1 MTSQCH
7 HTPLGQR
14 LQKWDTMVWK
24 RFLSVAILFKASSS
38 ATTATCHTDTK
49 MPPSAH
55 SALEDLPRW
64 DLESRFGFKS
74 PFSEDLDAHLA
85 QTKTLAKAFREK
97 YEGKLEST
105 DSSANGCSLLEAIQE
120 YEEIVS
126 RKGLVASYLSLS
138 YDVKLNDDAL
148 KKRKGA
154 LSQVQSSIM
163 GDYLEWFTLDVASL
177 SQDVLEQHIQATP
190 GLLQYKS
197 FLDELLRQKPHDLSK
212 DVERA
217 LTVRSPYTGTRPV
230 VSFLDK
236 ELSLMKFDLDGEGKP
251 TVNMEL
257 LLSRLS
263 SSKDATVRAKCLKT
277 LNEGLNNSIVR
288 VAALSLSTVAG
299 GWLIENKE
307 RNYTTLRSRRNLDNN
322 CPDNVVESL
331 LSGVRSQGVL
341 LCKRYYGLKKSI
353 LQQTQ
358 GLQKFTW
365 SDRNAPID
373 IGGSTEEEKITWEMA
388 VEMVERGYRKF
399 SPHMA
404 DLFIGMVNE
413 KRIDVPSVDHK
424 KGGAYC
430 AGVIPGV
437 GPFQLLNFDGTK
449 HDVATLAH
457 ESGHGCH
464 DILAYKQG
472 YLQYH
477 PPLTLAETGTYY

>member
-1 MTSQCH
+1 
-7 HTPLGQR
+7 
-14 LQKWDTMVWK
+14 
-24 RFLSVAILFKASSS
+24 
-38 ATTATCHTDTK
+38 
-49 MPPSAH
+49 MPPSAP
-55 SALEDLPRW
+55 SLEDLPRW
-64 DLESRFGFKS
+64 ELESRFGFPN
-74 PFSEDLDAHLA
+74 PFSEDLDTHLEK
-85 QTKTLAKAFREK
+85 TKTLAKDFREK
-97 YEGKLEST
+97 YEGKLESADT
-105 DSSANGCSLLEAIQE
+105 STNGCSLLEAIQE
-120 YEEIVS
+120 YEEIAS
-126 RKGLVASYLSLS
+126 RRGLIASYLSLS
-138 YDVKLNDDAL
+138 YDVKLDDDAL

-154 LSQVQSSIM
+154 LSQVQSSIV

-177 SQDVLEQHIQATP
+177 SQEILDQHYLATP
-190 GLLQYKS
+190 ELSKYKS

-236 ELSLMKFDLDGEGKP
+236 ELSLIKFDLDGEGKP
-251 TVNMEL
+251 SINMEV
-257 LLSRLS
+257 LLSKLS
-263 SSKDATVRAKCLKT
+263 SSKDAAVRANCLKT
-277 LNEGLNNSIVR
+277 LNDGLQESIVR
-288 VAALSLSTVAG
+288 VSALSLSSVSG
-299 GWLIENKE
+299 SWLIENKE
-307 RNYTTLRSRRNLDNN
+307 RKYATLRSRRNLDNN

-341 LCKRYYGLKKSI
+341 LCKRYYGLKKKI
-353 LQQTQ
+353 LQDTQ

-373 IGGSTEEEKITWEMA
+373 IGGNAEEEEKISWEAA

-404 DLFIGMVNE
+404 DLFVGMVNE
-413 KRIDVPSVDHK
+413 KRIDVPAVDHK

-449 HDVATLAH
+449 NDVATLAH

-477 PPLTLAETGTYY
+477 PPLTLAETGKYTRIRTDYTKYSYLSKQNEF

>member
-1 MTSQCH
+1 
-7 HTPLGQR
+7 
-14 LQKWDTMVWK
+14 
-24 RFLSVAILFKASSS
+24 
-38 ATTATCHTDTK
+38 
-49 MPPSAH
+49 MPPSATII
-55 SALEDLPRW
+55 LDDLPRW
-64 DLESRFGFKS
+64 ELESKFGFPS
-74 PFSEDLDAHLA
+74 PFSEELDAHLE
-85 QTKTLAKAFREK
+85 QTKAMAKAFREK

-105 DSSANGCSLLEAIQE
+105 DATTGGCSLLEAIQE
-120 YEEIVS
+120 YEAIAA
-126 RKGLVASYLSLS
+126 RKGLIASYLSLS

-154 LSQVQSSIM
+154 LSQIQSSIM

-177 SQDVLEQHIQATP
+177 SPEILEQHYLATP
-190 GLLQYKS
+190 ALTQYKA
-197 FLDELLRQKPHDLSK
+197 FLEELQRQKPHDLSK
-212 DVERA
+212 EVERA
-217 LTVRSPYTGTRPV
+217 LTVRSPYTGTRPI

-236 ELSLMKFDLDGEGKP
+236 ELSLIKFDLDGEGKP
-251 TVNMEL
+251 HVNMEV

-263 SSKDATVRAKCLKT
+263 SSKDAVVRAKCLKT
-277 LNEGLNNSIVR
+277 LNQGLKDSIVR
-288 VAALSLSTVAG
+288 VAALSLSSVSG

-307 RNYTTLRSRRNLDNN
+307 RNYATLRSRRNLDNN

-331 LSGVRSQGVL
+331 LNGVRSQGVVL
-341 LCKRYYGLKKSI
+341 SKRYYGLKKKI

-358 GLQKFTW
+358 GLEKFTW

-373 IGGSTEEEKITWEMA
+373 IGGNTTEEEEKISWDSA

-404 DLFIGMVNE
+404 DLFVGMVND
-413 KRIDVPSVDHK
+413 KRIDVPAVDHK

-449 HDVATLAH
+449 RDVATLAH

-477 PPLTLAETGTYY
+477 PPLTLAETGTYIPVPWWIFIRLMWCTLMLYVRVVSCRVVI

>member
-1 MTSQCH
+1 
-7 HTPLGQR
+7 
-14 LQKWDTMVWK
+14 
-24 RFLSVAILFKASSS
+24 
-38 ATTATCHTDTK
+38 
-49 MPPSAH
+49 MPPSAP
-55 SALEDLPRW
+55 SPEDLPRW
-64 DLESRFGFKS
+64 ELESRFGFPS
-74 PFSEDLDAHLA
+74 PFSEDLDTHLEK
-85 QTKTLAKAFREK
+85 TKTLAKAFREK
-97 YEGKLEST
+97 YEGKLESA
-105 DSSANGCSLLEAIQE
+105 DAAAASGNGCSLLEAIQE
-120 YEEIVS
+120 YEEIAS
-126 RKGLVASYLSLS
+126 RRGLIASYLSLS

-154 LSQVQSSIM
+154 LSQNMSAIV

-177 SQDVLEQHIQATP
+177 SQEILEQHYQATP
-190 GLLQYKS
+190 ELTKYKS

-236 ELSLMKFDLDGEGKP
+236 ELSLIKFDLDGEGKP
-251 TVNMEL
+251 TVNMEV

-263 SSKDATVRAKCLKT
+263 SSKDTAVRAKCLKT
-277 LNEGLNNSIVR
+277 LNEGLNESITR
-288 VAALSLSTVAG
+288 VAALSLSSVSG
-299 GWLIENKE
+299 SWLIENKE
-307 RNYTTLRSRRNLDNN
+307 RNYATLRSRRNLDNN

-331 LSGVRSQGVL
+331 LSGVQSQGVL
-341 LCKRYYGLKKSI
+341 LCKRYYGLKKKI
-353 LQQTQ
+353 LQDTQ

-373 IGGSTEEEKITWEMA
+373 IGGTAEEEEKISWETA

-404 DLFIGMVNE
+404 DLFVGMVKE
-413 KRIDVPSVDHK
+413 KRIDVPAIDHK

-449 HDVATLAH
+449 NDVATLAH

-477 PPLTLAETGTYY
+477 PPLTLAETGKYR